1 MNVQQRIRAQ
11 LPLIAAPLAIFI
23 AFGSYKWAESADERG
38 TITIWSTDYYFQ
50 RGLTAQ
56 QADNNDRAIYEY
68 NRALTRDP
76 DNALAHMALAT
87 VFAGRGD
94 TAKARPE
101 ADQAV
106 QAAEYAWY
114 WGPAPSFRQRDTRR
128 DTLYRTLSYR
138 AQLADAGGDRATAER
153 DLNKVVELD
162 GRYGNEHVW
171 ALVRLA
177 RIALAH
183 GEFDAAHGHL
193 KRLLDDSP
201 DNTVYRF
208 ERASIN
214 FAAGN
219 EQDALRDLT
228 FVIER
233 AADAMQ
239 SMFII
244 DRGAA
249 AMGFV
254 ATASPFNEILSVQAV
269 RRAWIESLA
278 IRAKIYL
285 LHGDTAAAKS
295 DLDAAAKLA
304 PDRADIGALRASL
317 GQ

>member
-1 MNVQQRIRAQ
+1 MTAQQRIRAQ
-11 LPLIAAPLAIFI
+11 LPLLAAPLAIFI
-23 AFGSYKWAESADERG
+23 ALGIYKWVEDADERG
-38 TITIWSTDYYFQ
+38 AMTVWNTDYYFQ

-56 QADNNDRAIYEY
+56 RADNNDRAVYEY
-68 NRALTRDP
+68 NRALVRDP
-76 DNALAHMALAT
+76 DNAMAHMALAT

-101 ADQAV
+101 ADMAV
-106 QAAEYAWY
+106 QAAENAWY
-114 WGPAPSFRQRDTRR
+114 MGPVPSFRQRDTRR

-138 AQLADAGGDRATAER
+138 ARLADAAGDRATAER
-153 DLNKVVELD
+153 DLSKVVELD

-183 GEFDAAHGHL
+183 GEFDRARGHL

-201 DNTVYRF
+201 DNTIYRF
-208 ERASIN
+208 ERARIN
-214 FAAGN
+214 VAAGN
-219 EQDALRDLT
+219 EQDALPDLS
-228 FVIER
+228 FVIEH

-239 SMFII
+239 SMFIV

-249 AMGFV
+249 AMGFIPN
-254 ATASPFNEILSVQAV
+254 ASPFDEILSIPAI
-269 RRAWIESLA
+269 RLAWVESLA
-278 IRAKIYL
+278 MRAKIRL
-285 LHGDTAAAKS
+285 SQGERTAAAA

-304 PDRADIGALRASL
+304 PDRADIRDLRASL